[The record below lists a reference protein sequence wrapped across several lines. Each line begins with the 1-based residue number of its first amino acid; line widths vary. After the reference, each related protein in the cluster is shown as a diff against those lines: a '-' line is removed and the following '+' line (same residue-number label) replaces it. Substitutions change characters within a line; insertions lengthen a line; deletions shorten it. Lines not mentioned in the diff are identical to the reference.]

1 MLESAFSREDLP
13 PNYIWTLGY
22 IGEWSDPRTADIS
35 AQVKSYGREW
45 LQERHKTLESKRKL
59 LRDQQL
65 ELKRLQA
72 AKESERKKLTE
83 DKFKD
88 MDAIKRTI
96 AASPVDMLKGV
107 AKGAV
112 DLATGGVTDPKE
124 RLAICEKCPFFGDD
138 KRCGRCGCFVPAKA
152 RVKKSTCP
160 VGAWARQES

>member
-35 AQVKSYGREW
+35 AQVKSYGRAW
-45 LQERHKTLESKRKL
+45 LEARHKTLEAKRKV

-72 AKESERKKLTE
+72 AKEAERKKLTE

-112 DLATGGVTDPKE
+112 DLATGGVTDPKD
-124 RLAICEKCPFFGDD
+124 RLAICSTCPFKSDN
-138 KRCGRCGCFVPAKA
+138 GRCGKCGCVLAAKT
-152 RVKKSTCP
+152 RVKKATCP
-160 VGAWARQES
+160 IGKW